1 MEVIDFV
8 LASTII
14 HPKHRGE
21 LWERKIIDH
30 ERHLGQENLVIIS
43 VFYFLFIIIL
53 AFHLTTMKILLI
65 GFQLFSKV
73 SVTERHERQGWYIIL
88 FKRFD
93 EMYLKYY
100 LKSLVKS

>member
-30 ERHLGQENLVIIS
+30 ERHLGQANLVIIS

-53 AFHLTTMKILLI
+53 AFHLTTMKILFI
-65 GFQLFSKV
+65 DFQLFSKV
-73 SVTERHERQGWYIIL
+73 SVTERQGWYIIL